1 MLYFCLISI
10 KSYYAYNHNPCK
22 KSGVTRIH
30 SIFYIFTHENGINF
44 KYRTFPNT
52 NLCLSVYNQNQV
64 EYIRN
69 NIQNSCFIDKSE
81 HGYVSR
87 LFGFHTRPFEV
98 EIKSALEQFCILSHP
113 SGLRAFTRV
122 PYKMLMNKQDVF
134 EMIFQDSTLL
144 TLVFDT
150 PDSNEKAQILESF
163 LLNHIIGSDVDI
175 KLNMALNAITDK
187 KGSISVN
194 ELAGMLRL
202 NASTIFRYFNTYVGQ
217 SPKEYIQTVRFRY
230 TLNNLLTHK
239 YQNLTELT
247 YIADFYDQSHL
258 IKNFKKN
265 TGNIPSNLP
274 DQIKVEQEKLAW
286 ITNIPLA

>member
-1 MLYFCLISI
+1 MHTTIIPVKSLALQEYIQYF
-10 KSYYAYNHNPCK
+10 
-22 KSGVTRIH
+22 
-30 SIFYIFTHENGINF
+30 IFFKHENGVNF

-98 EIKSALEQFCILSHP
+98 EIKSALEQFCILFHP
-113 SGLRAFTRV
+113 SGLRGFTRV
-122 PYKMLMNKQDVF
+122 PYKILMNKQNVF
-134 EMIFQDSTLL
+134 EMIFQDTTLL

-150 PDSNEKAQILESF
+150 TDSNEKAQILESF
-163 LLNHIIGSDVDI
+163 LLNQIIDSDVDI

-247 YIADFYDQSHL
+247 YIADFYDQSHF